1 MSATTTPRALAAL
14 HQPFDWIP
22 ADLRHRGGADFLSL
36 ALDVSQG
43 IETCLALVHTSNL
56 ERMHNADADPGSE
69 GQPVLDCR
77 DTERL
82 LRLAM
87 VSAQLL
93 ATDAAQRIDRLS
105 NEVRP

>member
-1 MSATTTPRALAAL
+1 MSAPTTSRAPAAL

-56 ERMHNADADPGSE
+56 ERMHNADADPGRE
-69 GQPVLDCR
+69 GAPLLDCQ

-82 LRLAM
+82 LLLAK
-87 VSAQLL
+87 VSARLL
-93 ATDAAQRIDRLS
+93 AAEAAQRIDRLGA
-105 NEVRP
+105 EVRP